1 MTAGCRLRPP
11 AYGGADAAGA
21 PAAGQLPHRD
31 RRRLPVPDEV
41 GQRGSGVAL
50 LHQAEKARRVL
61 ERPGVR
67 RALGRGTGVVL
78 IGFGVAPAV
87 SSG

>member
-1 MTAGCRLRPP
+1 M
-11 AYGGADAAGA
+11 
-21 PAAGQLPHRD
+21 
-31 RRRLPVPDEV
+31 
-41 GQRGSGVAL
+41 AL

-78 IGFGVAPAV
+78 IGFGVALAV